1 MKQTLA
7 YIERNLAP
15 IMEYIES
22 SMTELDAVGVG
33 TVPEMLTRHIDK
45 LITLYRDDRMR
56 APDSITE
63 LLRDGF
69 VADEDSG
76 SSGACPADDWK
87 L

>member
-1 MKQTLA
+1 MKNTLA
-7 YIERNLAP
+7 YIEKNLVP

-56 APDSITE
+56 APDDITK
-63 LLRDGF
+63 LLREGF
-69 VADEDSG
+69 VLDEDSG
-76 SSGACPADDWK
+76 ASGACPADDWK